1 MLITSLS
8 NEKIKEYI
16 KLKEKKYRK
25 INNLF
30 IVEGEHLVEEAH
42 KKGVLKELLLLDG
55 IDIDIDVPKTFVT
68 KEIINKIT
76 DLETCPNI
84 LGVCEIINN
93 NSLIGDKYLLLDNIQ
108 DPGNLGTIIRS
119 AKAFN
124 VDTIVLSKD
133 TVDLYNPKVVRATQ
147 GIMFHTNIV
156 VGDLELVIRELK
168 KSGIKVFGT
177 DVETGMLPS
186 DIPSINKDKYAL
198 VMGNEGSGVK
208 STIKELCD
216 DNLYIKM
223 NSEVESLK
231 VAVATSIILYELSRR

>member
-1 MLITSLS
+1 
-8 NEKIKEYI
+8 
-16 KLKEKKYRK
+16 
-25 INNLF
+25 
-30 IVEGEHLVEEAH
+30 
-42 KKGVLKELLLLDG
+42 
-55 IDIDIDVPKTFVT
+55 
-68 KEIINKIT
+68 
-76 DLETCPNI
+76 
-84 LGVCEIINN
+84 
-93 NSLIGDKYLLLDNIQ
+93 
-108 DPGNLGTIIRS
+108 
-119 AKAFN
+119 
-124 VDTIVLSKD
+124 
-133 TVDLYNPKVVRATQ
+133 
-147 GIMFHTNIV
+147 MFHTNIV

-223 NSEVESLK
+223 NSEVESLN